1 MNIAG
6 STQEERTGALITYI
20 LTALFGWL
28 GGLIGWLIWKG
39 KGSFAKDQTTE
50 AFNFGLT
57 TLIVIIVISI
67 LARFVPFL
75 GFLTW
80 IVGLLQLILS
90 IIGGVAANKGTA
102 YRYPFSL
109 RLIKS

>member
-6 STQEERTGALITYI
+6 STQEERTGALVTYI

-28 GGLIGWLIWKG
+28 GGLIGWLVWKG

-57 TLIVIIVISI
+57 TLITFIVIRI
-67 LARFVPFL
+67 LASFIPAV
-75 GFLTW
+75 GFLML
-80 IVGLLQLILS
+80 IVWVAQLVLS
-90 IIGGVAANKGTA
+90 IMGGVAANKGTS

-109 RLIKS
+109 RLIK

>member
-6 STQEERTGALITYI
+6 SSQEERTGSMIAYI

-28 GGLIGWLIWKG
+28 GGLIGWLVWKG

-57 TLIVIIVISI
+57 TLIALVVLQI
-67 LARFVPFL
+67 LARFIPFVVYL
-75 GFLTW
+75 IYL
-80 IVGLLQLILS
+80 VVLAQLILG
-90 IIGGVAANKGTA
+90 IMGAIAANKGES
-102 YRYPFSL
+102 YRFPFSL
-109 RLIKS
+109 RLIK